1 MAGRFVHVKTDRMR
15 ILFIGDIIGKPGR
28 DVVATELPKLQQTLA
43 LDFVVIN
50 GENLA
55 GGFGV
60 TRATANEMFALGVDV
75 ITTGNHWLD
84 QREIL
89 SFIDRED
96 RILRPRNYP
105 PGTPGKGAG
114 LFETRKGERVLVI
127 NTMGRVFMEPLD
139 DPFAAVD
146 AELSACPL
154 GEGADAILVDM
165 HAEATS
171 EKMGMG
177 HFCDGRAS
185 MVVGTHSHVPTADA
199 QIFPG
204 GTAYQTDAG
213 ACADYDSVIGMEK
226 FEPVQRFTRKMS
238 TSRFTPATG
247 PATLCG
253 VFVETNPRG
262 LADRIEPVRVGGRL
276 KQTVPQ
282 L

>member
-1 MAGRFVHVKTDRMR
+1 MH

-28 DVVATELPKLQQTLA
+28 DVVAAELPKLREALA
-43 LDFVVIN
+43 LDFVVVN

-55 GGFGV
+55 GGFGI
-60 TRATANEMFALGVDV
+60 TRSVANEMFAAGVDA
-75 ITTGNHWLD
+75 ITSGNHWLD

-89 SFIDRED
+89 TFIDHED

-105 PGTPGKGAG
+105 PGTPGRGAG
-114 LFETRKGERVLVI
+114 LYETRKGERILVV
-127 NTMGRVFMEPLD
+127 NAMGRVFMEPLD

-146 AELSACPL
+146 AELAACPL
-154 GEGADAILVDM
+154 GEGADAILVDI

-177 HFCDGRAS
+177 QFCDGRAS
-185 MVVGTHSHVPTADA
+185 LVVGSHSHVPTADA

-213 ACADYDSVIGMEK
+213 ACADYDSVIGMDK

-238 TSRFTPATG
+238 TSRFAPATG

-253 VFVETNPRG
+253 VFVATNEKG
-262 LADRIEPVRVGGRL
+262 LARRIEPVRVGGRL
-276 KQTVPQ
+276 KQTVPV
-282 L
+282 LEP